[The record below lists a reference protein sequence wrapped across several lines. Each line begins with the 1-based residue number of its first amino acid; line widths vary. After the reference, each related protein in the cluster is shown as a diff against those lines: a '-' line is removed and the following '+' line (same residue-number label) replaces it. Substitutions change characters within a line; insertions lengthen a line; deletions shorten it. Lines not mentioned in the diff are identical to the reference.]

1 MGKQYFFVIFI
12 HIFEDKFVTNFRM
25 LDYWAH
31 IQDIA
36 MIQQEKSAL
45 HRGSEEEQQTKE
57 RDLQKEL
64 RLLHR
69 FIVLPDI

>member
-1 MGKQYFFVIFI
+1 
-12 HIFEDKFVTNFRM
+12 M
-25 LDYWAH
+25 LDYWIH

-36 MIQQEKSAL
+36 IIQHEKSAL
-45 HRGSEEEQQTKE
+45 NGGSEKEQQTKE

-69 FIVLPDI
+69 FVVLPDI